1 MGPERDIKSCG
12 GEVMKDKREIQR
24 VTDELGDEISALQN
38 GIERLFGTLNPITR
52 SAEPTGDCGDRKEQ
66 EATTPL
72 GAVIYDYVRSLR
84 TTNDELSSL
93 LRRIE
98 L

>member
-12 GEVMKDKREIQR
+12 GAPVKDKREIQR
-24 VTDELGDEISALQN
+24 VTDELGDEISALRN
-38 GIERLFGTLNPITR
+38 GIERLFGTLNPIMRT
-52 SAEPTGDCGDRKEQ
+52 AEPTGDCGDRKEQ
-66 EATTPL
+66 EVTTSL
-72 GAVIYDYVRSLR
+72 GAVISDYVCSLR